1 MLCTLKGRYCAHRCE
16 DKTFRMAEEFK
27 KQGNDAFSAGKFDE
41 AIEFFSQAIELDPSN
56 HVL

>member
-1 MLCTLKGRYCAHRCE
+1 MSCVKNDQRFMSENER
-16 DKTFRMAEEFK
+16 DNMAEEFK

-41 AIEFFSQAIELDPSN
+41 AIGFFSQAIEIDPSN